1 MDNDQHLIAATLR
14 GDQASY
20 RVLVERYQ
28 DYVFTVAFKVLRNR
42 EEAEE
47 AAQDAFLKAY
57 RALASFEQRSKFS
70 TWLYQIAWRAAI
82 DRQRLKK
89 LNKQSI
95 DDEKSFLQIG
105 DLEPT
110 PIELLQQKNT
120 KKLVQQAL
128 NNMKP
133 EDAALLTLYYLQ
145 EQSVKEI
152 SGITG
157 LTESNIK
164 VKLFRLRDSLKNQ
177 LSRQLK
183 TEVKDLL

>member
-1 MDNDQHLIAATLR
+1 MDNDQHLITATLR
-14 GDQASY
+14 GDQASF

-28 DYVFTVAFKVLRNR
+28 DYVFTVANKVLRNR

-47 AAQDAFLKAY
+47 AAQDTFVKAY
-57 RALASFEQRSKFS
+57 RALAGFEQRSRFS

-89 LNKQSI
+89 LNSQSI
-95 DDEKSFLQIG
+95 DDNNSFLQIG
-105 DLEPT
+105 DREPT
-110 PIELLQQKNT
+110 PEEHLQQKNT
-120 KKLVQQAL
+120 KALVHHAL
-128 NNMKP
+128 SQMKP
-133 EDAALLTLYYLQ
+133 EDASLLAFYYLQ

-152 SGITG
+152 SEITG

-164 VKLFRLRDSLKNQ
+164 VKLFRLRDALKNH
-177 LSRQLK
+177 LAKQLK